1 MANHISD
8 KITEA
13 LSDFTHCIQL
23 DNNNSGCYTGRGNV
37 NFSKTKYVAALDDFN
52 KAIKKD
58 GQGSHYFD
66 RGLSYKNLKNKRKA
80 CKDFRKSHQLGY
92 SEAQTQLDNYCK

>member
-1 MANHISD
+1 MKNN
-8 KITEA
+8 TEA

-23 DNNNSGCYTGRGNV
+23 DKNNSECYNGRGIV
-37 NFSKTKYVAALDDFN
+37 NFSKTKYRAALSDFEI
-52 KAIKKD
+52 AIKKD
-58 GQGSHYFD
+58 GQGIHYYY
-66 RGLSYKNLKNKRKA
+66 RGLSYKKLNNERKA